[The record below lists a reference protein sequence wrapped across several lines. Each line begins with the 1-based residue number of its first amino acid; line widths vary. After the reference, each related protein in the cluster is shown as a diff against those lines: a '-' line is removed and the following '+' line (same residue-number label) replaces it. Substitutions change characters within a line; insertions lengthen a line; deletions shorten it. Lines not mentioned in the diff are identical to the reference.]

1 MKYILAGA
9 LGRAGHVLG
18 FVDHQTRLR
27 ADYYEVI
34 SGTPVARRHDGR
46 QPGSRGR
53 R

>member
-1 MKYILAGA
+1 MKYLLNGA

-18 FVDHQTRLR
+18 FVDYQTRLR
-27 ADYYEVI
+27 ANYYEVV

-46 QPGSRGR
+46 QPGSRWR